1 MENTKIF
8 FNGLPLKKNKKEK
21 ISAVLRMLLQKKFNA
36 EYTKTLKN
44 GVLMQTVRFVFA
56 EALKIKE
63 LILIDRVLKNSI
75 KSYSTFFV
83 ERVDSA
89 NIKFREVLNQVIA
102 KREEQ
107 LI

>member
-1 MENTKIF
+1 V
-8 FNGLPLKKNKKEK
+8 
-21 ISAVLRMLLQKKFNA
+21 ALRTLLQKKFKS
-36 EYTKTLKN
+36 EYIKSSKN
-44 GVLMQTVRFVFA
+44 GVSMQTVRFVFS
-56 EALKIKE
+56 ESLKIKE